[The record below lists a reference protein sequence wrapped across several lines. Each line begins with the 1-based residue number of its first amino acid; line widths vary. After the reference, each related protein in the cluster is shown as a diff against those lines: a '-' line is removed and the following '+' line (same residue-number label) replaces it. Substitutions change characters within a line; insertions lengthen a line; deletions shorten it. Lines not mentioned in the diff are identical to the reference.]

1 MATLDSVLAS
11 IPGYGGYTARRQQHG
26 QEDAAELQQ
35 AGALMQI
42 AQRVQ
47 AQKHAASE
55 EQRNQAMLAEIQ
67 ALPPDKRTRENV
79 LPIIMK
85 HAKGVSEMV
94 QALPAA
100 PKAQPIGSGG
110 LLQPDG
116 TVIPPA
122 ARPDAAQKPAPT
134 RQRYDGTNVVQEE
147 MQADGTWKQIGKG
160 PRFAPERA
168 GTQPKPPLGFR
179 YKADDPTSLE
189 PIPGGPKDT
198 APKDLAKAKGAVQ
211 KANTVIGKVDE
222 ALAQTGT
229 FTTGA
234 TGTALGLIP
243 GTPAYDLD
251 KTLDTIKANLGFSEL
266 QAMRDASPT
275 GGALGQV
282 AIQELAMLQATVASL
297 DKGQSKANLR
307 RGLQQIKQHFEN
319 WKRAVTEA
327 TPSALGDATPPGGPG
342 APPAPSAAPGASGW
356 TVRPK

>member
-122 ARPDAAQKPAPT
+122 ARPEQARPTVESDLARLIRERDALPAGDPNRRAFDAAIVA
-134 RQRYDGTNVVQEE
+134 
-147 MQADGTWKQIGKG
+147 KG
-160 PRFAPERA
+160 PKPE
-168 GTQPKPPLGFR
+168 QMPKPPQGFR

-198 APKDLAKAKGAVQ
+198 APKDLA
-211 KANTVIGKVDE
+211 
-222 ALAQTGT
+222 
-229 FTTGA
+229 
-234 TGTALGLIP
+234 
-243 GTPAYDLD
+243 
-251 KTLDTIKANLGFSEL
+251 
-266 QAMRDASPT
+266 
-275 GGALGQV
+275 
-282 AIQELAMLQATVASL
+282 
-297 DKGQSKANLR
+297 
-307 RGLQQIKQHFEN
+307 
-319 WKRAVTEA
+319 
-327 TPSALGDATPPGGPG
+327 
-342 APPAPSAAPGASGW
+342 
-356 TVRPK
+356 